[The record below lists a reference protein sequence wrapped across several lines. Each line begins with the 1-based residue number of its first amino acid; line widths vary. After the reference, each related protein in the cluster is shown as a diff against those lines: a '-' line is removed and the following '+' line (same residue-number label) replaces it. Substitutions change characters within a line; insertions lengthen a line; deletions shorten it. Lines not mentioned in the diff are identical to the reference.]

1 VAESVRVALRI
12 VSNEAVAS
20 RNDTQWDAVT
30 WAQIRLK
37 VPKALAL
44 RAVIQQLAAYKA
56 RDCEAPH
63 VHRDHGAD
71 RLQER
76 DATSRAC

>member
-1 VAESVRVALRI
+1 
-12 VSNEAVAS
+12 
-20 RNDTQWDAVT
+20 VT